1 MVRVCVDGSLYLMEI
16 APRIA
21 GTMAIHRV
29 LGINFLLLSIYEY
42 ERVDIRIL
50 KNSYE
55 IEIDRALQNRYKIY
69 LQYEKIYL
77 DLDDTL
83 ILNNKINILLI
94 SFIFQ

>member
-1 MVRVCVDGSLYLMEI
+1 MEI